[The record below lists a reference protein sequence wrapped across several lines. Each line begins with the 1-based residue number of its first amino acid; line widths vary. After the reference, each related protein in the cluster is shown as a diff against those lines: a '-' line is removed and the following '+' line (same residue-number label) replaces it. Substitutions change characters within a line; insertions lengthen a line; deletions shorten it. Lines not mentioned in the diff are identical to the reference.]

1 MNTEKYNREIPMNC
15 PTCGRT
21 QFKTE
26 ENESASMV
34 ECASCGRQ
42 ISKDDL
48 LRENSEN
55 INAHVSEASKQVT
68 DALLK
73 DFKASLKKLG
83 FK

>member
-15 PTCGRT
+15 PTCGCT

-26 ENESASMV
+26 DDSAPIV

-48 LRENSEN
+48 FRENSEN
-55 INAHVSEASKQVT
+55 INAHVSEVSKQVT
-68 DALLK
+68 DELLK
-73 DFKASLKKLG
+73 DFQTSLKKLG